1 MNQQSLPLDSDRS
14 KSSEATV
21 ATSAGPACDP
31 SDEQLAAYYM
41 ARIEPLVLEAVGSR
55 ARSARVLVEV
65 LAEQV
70 ARLVD
75 HYGQVCAAHFLQL
88 LGERLMRSS
97 QIRIAEH
104 EAAEAKKVGLQPS

>member
-1 MNQQSLPLDSDRS
+1 MNQKSLPLGSDRS
-14 KSSEATV
+14 KSSEGPV
-21 ATSAGPACDP
+21 APSAGQASDP
-31 SDEQLAAYYM
+31 SDEQLAAFYM
-41 ARIEPLVLEAVGSR
+41 ARIEPLVQEAVGPR

-65 LAEQV
+65 LAGQT

-75 HYGQVCAAHFLQL
+75 RYGQVCAAHFLQL

-104 EAAEAKKVGLQPS
+104 EAAEAKEAGRRPS